1 MMKKILSIT
10 LGLGGLIALILCG
23 WLLFQSSKAS
33 KNIEKNLNQFIAQQ
47 LVFLDFTPFVC
58 DGFSEIVCKSET
70 ISYNPLYTAMQN
82 TKATPIAK
90 NIQIT
95 LSGGIKSAKMGLS
108 AYLENLKIPLS
119 CDIELS
125 GTNKDIYMSS
135 GEDILRNN
143 KGEAKAM
150 RLLHTQLQCKSQNEE
165 FLQKNTLSFD
175 ITHQNFANS
184 GLQEIINLLISAQIP
199 LKEIYFRLN
208 HLDIDLH
215 SNNLQTYISNI
226 LFDSAQ
232 NSDIERTIFAL
243 NFIRSALLDKLDMN
257 IQNDIQ
263 GKEIAKSIAK
273 TILIFRDILED
284 KVHNATFSLHS
295 KADTTPFVQI
305 DRYTLPL
312 VIVTNY
318 ALNANAS
325 EDFTQSL
332 ESTLSQS
339 SDNAPTQGK

>member
-1 MMKKILSIT
+1 MKKILSIT
-10 LGLGGLIALILCG
+10 LSLGGLIALILCG
-23 WLLFQSSKAS
+23 WLLLQSGKAS

-58 DGFSEIVCKSET
+58 DGFSEIVCKSEA

-95 LSGGIKSAKMGLS
+95 LSGGIKSAKIGLS
-108 AYLENLKIPLS
+108 AYLENPKIPLS

-125 GTNKDIYMSS
+125 STNKDIYVSS
-135 GEDILRNN
+135 GEDILRNT
-143 KGEAKAM
+143 KGEVKAM
-150 RLLHTQLQCKSQNEE
+150 RLLNTQLQCKSQNEE
-165 FLQKNTLSFD
+165 FLKKNTLSFD
-175 ITHQNFANS
+175 ITHQNFTNS

-215 SNNLQTYISNI
+215 SNNLQTYMSNI
-226 LFDSAQ
+226 LFDSTQ

-243 NFIRSALLDKLDMN
+243 NFIRDALLDKLDMN
-257 IQNDIQ
+257 IQNDDMQ

-284 KVHNATFSLHS
+284 KVHSATFSLQN

-318 ALNANAS
+318 TLNANAS

-332 ESTLSQS
+332 ESAPSQS
-339 SDNAPTQGK
+339 SDNVPTQGK